1 MKEYQKRVLAEAD
14 ELQDKVNKLTSF
26 LNNVSISRPSFDNE
40 QYELLISQRHYMDKY
55 LSILKQR
62 IDLF

>member
-1 MKEYQKRVLAEAD
+1 MKEYQKRVLDEAD
-14 ELQDKVNKLTSF
+14 ELQDKVNKLTLF
-26 LNNVSISRPSFDNE
+26 LNKVDINESSFDNE
-40 QYELLISQRHYMDKY
+40 QYDLLVLQRHYMDKY